1 MRKTDYSVLAERYAA
16 HRRVNPRVAE
26 LLANTVHHG
35 ARVMEVGCGTGN
47 YLAAVCALSAAAGIG
62 VDPSPEM
69 LNATAGTAARQR
81 RLVGRAE
88 QLGVAAGQFDL
99 IFSVDVIHHVV
110 DRDAGYREAF
120 RVLRKGGR
128 VCTVTESDMMLRTRD
143 PQSRYFPETIDVE
156 LARYPSIE
164 TLRREMQRAG
174 FENLSEDVA
183 EWTSEVIDTAPF
195 REKVFS
201 SLLYIS
207 ESAFDSGLARLE
219 AAVQAGAVR
228 YVSRYVLLWGT
239 KVPSVPSA

>member
-1 MRKTDYSVLAERYAA
+1 
-16 HRRVNPRVAE
+16 
-26 LLANTVHHG
+26 
-35 ARVMEVGCGTGN
+35 
-47 YLAAVCALSAAAGIG
+47 
-62 VDPSPEM
+62 
-69 LNATAGTAARQR
+69 
-81 RLVGRAE
+81 
-88 QLGVAAGQFDL
+88 
-99 IFSVDVIHHVV
+99 
-110 DRDAGYREAF
+110 
-120 RVLRKGGR
+120 
-128 VCTVTESDMMLRTRD
+128 
-143 PQSRYFPETIDVE
+143 
-156 LARYPSIE
+156 
-164 TLRREMQRAG
+164 MQRAG